1 MNFWREGQVE
11 RMENPRLVIITGM
24 SGAGKTQV
32 MRFMEDLGY
41 FCVDNLPPA
50 LIPKFAEL
58 CAQSAGQVN
67 RVALV
72 VDIRGGEFFDQL
84 VEVLEDLDQQS
95 IIPEV
100 LFLEASDETL
110 IHRYKETRRRHPLAP
125 QGRISEGISKERERL
140 EYIRG
145 RATQIIDTSD
155 LTTAQLKAKITE
167 LYESG
172 AEQSRIHVNVVSFGF
187 KYGIP
192 LDADMVFDVR
202 FLPNPFYVEPLRRKS
217 GRNPQVIGYI
227 EQWPVT
233 HQFLRKL
240 HDFIDFLVPHYLKEG
255 KSQLVIAVGCTGGLH
270 RSVYVAGKIS
280 EALQGKGYQVTL
292 EHRDI
297 RQNKVEE

>member
-1 MNFWREGQVE
+1 
-11 RMENPRLVIITGM
+11 MENPRLVIITGM

-58 CAQSAGQVN
+58 CAQSGGRVN

-84 VEVLEDLDQQS
+84 MQVLGELDQQS
-95 IIPEV
+95 ILSEV

-110 IHRYKETRRRHPLAP
+110 IHRYKETRRRHPLAL
-125 QGRISEGISKERERL
+125 QGRISEGISKERDRL

-145 RATQIIDTSD
+145 RATHIIDTSD
-155 LTTAQLKAKITE
+155 LTTAQLKEKITE
-167 LYESG
+167 LYEGG

-202 FLPNPFYVEPLRRKS
+202 FLPNPFYVESLRCKS
-217 GRNPQVIGYI
+217 GENPLVREYI
-227 EQWPVT
+227 DKWPVT
-233 HQFLRKL
+233 QQFLRKL
-240 HDFIDFLVPHYLKEG
+240 QEFIDFLVPHYVKEG
-255 KSQLVIAVGCTGGLH
+255 KSQLVIAIGCTGGLH
-270 RSVYVAGKIS
+270 RSVFVAGKVGEI
-280 EALQGKGYQVTL
+280 LQSQGYNVTL

-297 RQNKVEE
+297 KQNKVEE

>member
-1 MNFWREGQVE
+1 
-11 RMENPRLVIITGM
+11 MEKPRLVIITGM

-58 CAQSAGQVN
+58 CEQSAG
-67 RVALV
+67 RVTKIALV

-84 VEVLEDLDQQS
+84 MQVLGEMDQQD
-95 IIPEV
+95 ILTEV

-125 QGRISEGISKERERL
+125 EGRISEGIRRERDRL
-140 EYIRG
+140 EYVRG
-145 RATQIIDTSD
+145 RATHIIDTSN
-155 LTTAQLKAKITE
+155 LTTQQLKERITE
-167 LYESG
+167 LYENG
-172 AEQSRIHVNVVSFGF
+172 DDTVRLHITIVSFGF

-217 GRNPQVIGYI
+217 GENPQVQEYI
-227 EQWPVT
+227 SKWPVT
-233 HQFLRKL
+233 HQFLNRL
-240 HDFIDFLVPHYLKEG
+240 QSFIDFLIPHYVKEG

-270 RSVYVAGKIS
+270 RSVFVSGKIRDLLVS
-280 EALQGKGYQVTL
+280 QGYQVSL

-297 RQNKVEE
+297 KHNVVEE

>member
-1 MNFWREGQVE
+1 
-11 RMENPRLVIITGM
+11 MEKPRLVIITGM

-58 CAQSAGQVN
+58 CEQSAG
-67 RVALV
+67 RVTKIALV

-84 VEVLEDLDQQS
+84 MQVLGEMDQQD
-95 IIPEV
+95 ILTEV

-125 QGRISEGISKERERL
+125 EGRISEGIRQERDRL
-140 EYIRG
+140 EYVRG
-145 RATQIIDTSD
+145 RATHIIDTSN
-155 LTTAQLKAKITE
+155 LTTQQLKERITE
-167 LYESG
+167 LYENG
-172 AEQSRIHVNVVSFGF
+172 GDTVRLHVTIVSFGF

-217 GRNPQVIGYI
+217 GENPLVQEYI
-227 EQWPVT
+227 SKWPVT
-233 HQFLRKL
+233 HQFLNRL
-240 HDFIDFLVPHYLKEG
+240 QSFVDFLIPHYVKEG

-270 RSVYVAGKIS
+270 RSVFVSTKIRDLLVS
-280 EALQGKGYQVTL
+280 QGYQVSL

-297 RQNKVEE
+297 KHNVVEE

>member
-1 MNFWREGQVE
+1 MDK
-11 RMENPRLVIITGM
+11 PRLVIITGM

-58 CAQSAGQVN
+58 CEQSGGRVN
-67 RVALV
+67 KIALV

-84 VEVLEDLDQQS
+84 MQVLGEMDQQDMMT
-95 IIPEV
+95 EV
-100 LFLEASDETL
+100 LFLEASDETI

-125 QGRISEGISKERERL
+125 AGRVSEGIRL
-140 EYIRG
+140 ERDKLEYVRG
-145 RATQIIDTSD
+145 RATHIIDTSN
-155 LTTAQLKAKITE
+155 LKTQQLKDRIIE
-167 LYESG
+167 LYASDG
-172 AEQSRIHVNVVSFGF
+172 EQAKLHINVVSFGF

-202 FLPNPFYVEPLRRKS
+202 FLPNPYYVEPLRQKS
-217 GRNPQVIGYI
+217 GENPLVREYI
-227 EQWPVT
+227 DQWPVT
-233 HQFLRKL
+233 HQFMTRLQS
-240 HDFIDFLVPHYLKEG
+240 FIDFLIPHYVKEG

-270 RSVYVAGKIS
+270 RSVFVASKIRDS
-280 EALQGKGYQVTL
+280 LMAQGYQVSL

-297 RQNKVEE
+297 KHNKVEE

>member
-1 MNFWREGQVE
+1 
-11 RMENPRLVIITGM
+11 MENPRLVIITGM

-58 CAQSAGQVN
+58 CEQSAGKVK
-67 RVALV
+67 RIALV

-84 VEVLEDLDQQS
+84 MQVLGEMDQQNLMS
-95 IIPEV
+95 EV
-100 LFLEASDETL
+100 LFLEASDATL

-125 QGRISEGISKERERL
+125 EGRISEGIRQERDRL
-140 EYIRG
+140 EYVRG
-145 RATQIIDTSD
+145 RATHIIDTSNM
-155 LTTAQLKAKITE
+155 TTKDLKARITE

-172 AEQSRIHVNVVSFGF
+172 SEVFRLHINVVSFGF

-192 LDADMVFDVR
+192 LDADMVYDVR
-202 FLPNPFYVEPLRRKS
+202 FLPNPFYVEPLRRKT
-217 GRNPQVIGYI
+217 GENPLVREYI
-227 EQWPVT
+227 DKWPVT
-233 HQFLRKL
+233 HQFLSRL
-240 HDFIDFLVPHYLKEG
+240 QSFIDFLIPHYVKEG

-270 RSVYVAGKIS
+270 RSVFVASKIRDS
-280 EALQGKGYQVTL
+280 LRAQGYQVSL

-297 RQNKVEE
+297 KQNVVEE